1 MASPAN
7 QGRHSP
13 LGFQAHRAHPGR
25 EQSSRTAA
33 ATLGTTHCKSVTMTG
48 FMFRAVLP
56 QLNMVIAIIKRSQNK
71 QRHDGIFL

>member
-7 QGRHSP
+7 RGRRSP

-25 EQSSRTAA
+25 EQSSRTAV
-33 ATLGTTHCKSVTMTG
+33 ATLGTTDCKSVTMTG